1 MGQGMDQPQAA
12 TPGAHLESLQ
22 YLRGLAA
29 MLVVFYHAVGQLVIP
44 TGSFHVP
51 QIGAAGVDIFFVVSG
66 FVMFWTTRGRTLA
79 PGDFMLKRLI
89 RIAPLYWFFTLA
101 VAAVAF
107 AVPQLLRA
115 THFNTWH
122 ILMSLLFVPVW
133 HPFIP
138 REVEGA
144 ISPIIVPGWTLNLE
158 IVFYLLFAL
167 TLKARASLRPWLL
180 SILLIALYV
189 AARTVLWPTS
199 LRFYG
204 TDLLAE
210 FMAGVVLAC
219 LIDRLPRGGSRGWAA
234 LFAVALPVM
243 LALDY
248 ARPPLPQSIFLG
260 VPALLCVLAALQ
272 VERAG
277 ALPSSRVLG
286 LLGDASYSIYLSHI
300 FVIAGVRIV
309 ANAVGYDLALFA
321 GVPFLVLT
329 LATAA
334 TVGFAVHGLIE
345 KPLLA
350 AVNRAVRG
358 NRRPPA
364 AAEFA
369 GR

>member
-1 MGQGMDQPQAA
+1 MGRGMDQPQTT
-12 TPGAHLESLQ
+12 TPRAHLESLQ

-44 TGSFHVP
+44 PGGFHVP

-66 FVMFWTTRGRTLA
+66 FVMFWTTRGRTPA

-101 VAAVAF
+101 VSAVALV
-107 AVPQLLRA
+107 VPQLLRA
-115 THFNTWH
+115 THFDSWH
-122 ILMSLLFVPVW
+122 IVMSLLFVPVW

-144 ISPIIVPGWTLNLE
+144 IAPIIVPGWTLNLE

-167 TLKARASLRPWLL
+167 TLKARAAARPWLL
-180 SILLIALYV
+180 AILLLALYV

-219 LIDRLPRGGSRGWAA
+219 LIDRLPSGRPRGWAV
-234 LFAVALPVM
+234 LFALALAAM

-248 ARPPLPQSIFLG
+248 VRPALPQSIFLG

-277 ALPSSRVLG
+277 ALPRSRVAG

-309 ANAVGYDLALFA
+309 AHAVGYDLAVLA
-321 GVPFLVLT
+321 GVPFLVVT
-329 LATAA
+329 LAVAA
-334 TVGFAVHGLIE
+334 AVGFAVHRLIE
-345 KPLLA
+345 KPFLA
-350 AVNRAVRG
+350 AINRAVRG
-358 NRRPPA
+358 DRRPPA

-369 GR
+369 GG